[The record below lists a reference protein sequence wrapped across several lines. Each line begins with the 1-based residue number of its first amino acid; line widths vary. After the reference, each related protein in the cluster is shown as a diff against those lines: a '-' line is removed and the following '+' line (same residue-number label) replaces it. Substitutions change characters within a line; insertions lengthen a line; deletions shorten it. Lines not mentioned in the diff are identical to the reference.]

1 MNPYQVLGVSENA
14 SEEEIKKAYRNLS
27 RRYHPDANINNP
39 NKDQAEEKFKQV
51 QQAYESIMDMRQKGY
66 TWSEYSGRGSSQ
78 GAGAGYGGSSQGR
91 YTGGFDFGGFDF
103 GGFDFGGFAGR
114 YGAGGRQ
121 GASSN
126 TDERTIHLQAVANYL
141 NSGHYREALNVLSG
155 INDRDGQWYYFAA
168 LANAGIGNNVQAM
181 EYARNACRLEP
192 GNMTYQNL
200 LNRLQSGGSW
210 YRDMQSPYQTTM
222 TTGNNLCLRLCLWNL
237 ICNLCCGG
245 GGFCY
250 GGYGPGV
257 C

>member
-14 SEEEIKKAYRNLS
+14 TEEEIKKAYRSLS

-51 QQAYESIMDMRQKGY
+51 QQAYEMIMDMRQKGY
-66 TWSEYSGRGSSQ
+66 SWSEYNTKSAGSYQNTSRGQ
-78 GAGAGYGGSSQGR
+78 

-103 GGFDFGGFAGR
+103 GGFDFGGFTGR
-114 YGAGGRQ
+114 FNNGGRQ
-121 GASSN
+121 SASG
-126 TDERTIHLQAVANYL
+126 TDERSIHMQAVVNYL
-141 NSGHYREALNVLSG
+141 NNGHYREALNVLNS
-155 INDRDGQWYYFAA
+155 INDRDGQWYYFTA

-181 EYARNACRLEP
+181 EYARYACRLEP
-192 GNMTYQNL
+192 NNATYQSL

-210 YRDMQSPYQTTM
+210 YRNMQSPYQTTM
-222 TTGNNLCLRLCLWNL
+222 TQGSNLCLRLCLWNL

-250 GGYGPGV
+250 GGYGPGT